1 MKIISQKEY
10 QSRRNNLL
18 DKMKDN
24 SILLIPGEKEKI
36 RNNDVHYEFRQ
47 NSDFWYFSGIEEADA
62 TLILLKKDS
71 KKYILFIQ
79 EKKVEE
85 EVWTGYRIGA
95 EKAESFYLADEAYS
109 NKDVEKLSNLI
120 FECENIYYNLG
131 SSKDLDKLIHNGLE
145 NFNRTKSRT
154 GTPNPMIIDPSVLID
169 AMRLIKSKNEIDMV
183 QEAINITEKG
193 FIEAIKLSS
202 KFNYE
207 FEIQG
212 IMEKEFRM
220 SGSKRNGYPSI
231 VASGKNSCIL
241 HYIENNQKFEEGSL
255 LLIDAGSEWDY
266 YSADVTRTWPVDGK
280 FTSEQ
285 KDIYE
290 IVLEANIKAIE
301 ECRIGNTI
309 TDPHIIA
316 LKTLVSGLRD
326 LNILKES
333 EDEIMD
339 KKLYFPF
346 YMHSTSHWL
355 GIDVHDS
362 GKYRDYK
369 ENPKKFEEGMILT
382 IEPGL
387 YFGDMAQTITKK
399 YKNIGIRIEDDILIT
414 NSGPKNLT
422 NQIPKSIDNLEKLSQ

>member
-62 TLILLKKDS
+62 TLILLKKGS

-362 GKYRDYK
+362 GKYRDYN